1 MKLTFKEQ
9 RELESL
15 PSEIEALEREQHELT
30 ARMASADYHR
40 QGHEKIKADRQRA
53 EEIERL
59 LERAFERWGAL
70 EEKAKAVGSG

>member
-15 PSEIEALEREQHELT
+15 PAEIEALEREQHELT
-30 ARMASADYHR
+30 ARMAGADYHK
-40 QGHEKIKADRQRA
+40 QGPEAMKADRQRA

-59 LERAFERWGAL
+59 LERAFERWSAL
-70 EEKAKAVGSG
+70 EEKARAGAG

>member
-9 RELESL
+9 RDLESL
-15 PSEIEALEREQHELT
+15 PSEIEALEREQHDLT

-40 QGHEKIKADRQRA
+40 QGPEKIRADRQRA

-59 LERAFERWGAL
+59 LESRFERWAAL
-70 EEKAKAVGSG
+70 EEKAKLAASG